1 MARKA
6 PKINVTIEAL
16 QKRIAELEA
25 ALDIERREHCATREY
40 AKTRFELLSLVQQLL
55 IKALELLEK
64 HCAALVVRGD
74 SVLNLLLRETSMDVN
89 ELKEL
94 PGLEKY
100 LRRKFRQDKGKIEPQ
115 IEKTKSDLAEAELE
129 LERRQAEATKEMLKK
144 KRTIADNNKKSAEAK
159 NAVSELAAS
168 EAEKHPDNAMLK
180 AAAGIANEAEPLTRK
195 TEEIPPGKQADPNR
209 RTAPTQ
215 GGISHARGCTCPYC
229 GSTEGFFEQ
238 EGPTVFLR
246 TLKKHIEDMLQ
257 GTYVKNPVLQCRACG
272 KNHMHIPEEVP
283 VPADLNRTVSQEL
296 LFDCARMLTLGMP
309 MNRINALFNSAAMS
323 MSGDT
328 IPRNMHDWIT
338 SGLGQPLLKAIL
350 KKARKAAEVCADETP
365 FSCLQQAGMSKT
377 KLDDEDAAKQAYL
390 LTITSPASAKY
401 QFAVFN
407 RLKSR
412 SAEAIAGVL
421 GSYEAGTWITDAYAG
436 YDSIIGAS
444 AVKIERQSC
453 LAHFTRTVYDALELE
468 NMHDAVTNP
477 ANREKLA
484 EALGSG
490 TPAYYLL
497 MVTAAI
503 SKIYKWEATL
513 KAQEDEN
520 PADWMKQVTDCR
532 KAHAEPLMDRID
544 EIMVKL
550 AERYAVKKGKT
561 WEAALMSPYAK
572 PVVYYMNNKENFR
585 VFLENAYV
593 TPDSSAAERSLRPL
607 CVLRTSCNFKQS
619 PEYMQSMC
627 DWYTLFVTARLNGIE
642 RPTQWLNEYG
652 RAIFEHCVNE
662 ELNRRSDKG
671 LELSRRF
678 AFDPKD
684 IESFN
689 ADAWEPSAYMERK
702 RRS

>member
-1 MARKA
+1 MARKG
-6 PKINVTIEAL
+6 PKINVSIEAL

-25 ALDIERREHCATREY
+25 ALDIERREHCATRKL
-40 AKTRFELLSLVQQLL
+40 AQLQFEGLSMIQQLL

-64 HCAALVVRGD
+64 HCPALVVKGEAVID
-74 SVLNLLLRETSMDVN
+74 LLLREASMDAN
-89 ELKEL
+89 ELKAL
-94 PGLEKY
+94 PGIEKL
-100 LRRKFRQDKGKIEPQ
+100 LRRQFRQIQGKIEPQ
-115 IEKTKSDLAEAELE
+115 IEQTKSDLAEAELE
-129 LERRQAEATKEMLKK
+129 LERRKAEAVKEMLKK
-144 KRTIADNNKKSAEAK
+144 KRTIAENNKKSAETK
-159 NAVSELAAS
+159 NTVGEVAAA

-180 AAAGIANEAEPLTRK
+180 AAAGIANAAVPETTKA
-195 TEEIPPGKQADPNR
+195 EEIPPGKQADPNR

-246 TLKKHIEDMLQ
+246 TLHKHIEDMLE

-309 MNRINALFNSAAMS
+309 MNRINALFNTAAMT

-350 KKARKAAEVCADETP
+350 KKARKAAEICADETP

-468 NMHDAVTNP
+468 NMHDAEANPTN
-477 ANREKLA
+477 RVKLA
-484 EALGSG
+484 ESLGAG
-490 TPAYYLL
+490 TPEYYLL
-497 MVTAAI
+497 MVAA
-503 SKIYKWEATL
+503 
-513 KAQEDEN
+513 
-520 PADWMKQVTDCR
+520 
-532 KAHAEPLMDRID
+532 
-544 EIMVKL
+544 
-550 AERYAVKKGKT
+550 
-561 WEAALMSPYAK
+561 
-572 PVVYYMNNKENFR
+572 
-585 VFLENAYV
+585 
-593 TPDSSAAERSLRPL
+593 
-607 CVLRTSCNFKQS
+607 
-619 PEYMQSMC
+619 
-627 DWYTLFVTARLNGIE
+627 AR
-642 RPTQWLNEYG
+642 
-652 RAIFEHCVNE
+652 A
-662 ELNRRSDKG
+662 
-671 LELSRRF
+671 
-678 AFDPKD
+678 
-684 IESFN
+684 
-689 ADAWEPSAYMERK
+689 
-702 RRS
+702 

>member
-229 GSTEGFFEQ
+229 GSTDGFFEQ

-309 MNRINALFNSAAMS
+309 MNRINTLFNSAAMS

-477 ANREKLA
+477 A
-484 EALGSG
+484 
-490 TPAYYLL
+490 
-497 MVTAAI
+497 
-503 SKIYKWEATL
+503 
-513 KAQEDEN
+513 
-520 PADWMKQVTDCR
+520 DWMKRVTDCR